1 VLISA
6 ASSEILP
13 RRRLVPPADAPLDA
27 AGHPRQYTALR
38 PGRLCH
44 FPVIGPPSATAT
56 APAVP
61 LAGRL
66 ACVRAK
72 IAEVVTVS
80 EPFPSRLCLADL
92 QYVDGLGELAGAP
105 GAAAELA
112 EDVPG
117 FELGVRALAGC
128 PELRVGLI
136 GLLL

>member
-27 AGHPRQYTALR
+27 AGQPRQYTALR

-80 EPFPSRLCLADL
+80 VAISSADASSKHTL
-92 QYVDGLGELAGAP
+92 SAWVGCHPVRSITGP
-105 GAAAELA
+105 
-112 EDVPG
+112 
-117 FELGVRALAGC
+117 RALK
-128 PELRVGLI
+128 PDRLRAAIRSLQKRGLSS
-136 GLLL
+136 